1 MGEMEVV
8 GVRLCVAVEQ
18 RVGEN
23 VVEALDERHP
33 EVLTVGESVTLWET
47 VASEDIV

>member
-1 MGEMEVV
+1 M
-8 GVRLCVAVEQ
+8 AVEQ

-33 EVLTVGESVTLWET
+33 EVLTVGESVALKEAVT
-47 VASEDIV
+47 SEDIV